1 MNALTTTI
9 TPPALVPTNMR
20 EAMDL
25 AQVMAQAG
33 FLAKELQTPGG
44 AMFVIE
50 QSMRWN
56 MSPFAV
62 AMETSFIQGKPMF
75 SGKIVG
81 AAVVS
86 SGAVAG
92 RLTYSY
98 SGEGDARTVLVSGCV
113 RGEAD
118 PSTVEVRLKDA
129 RTANRMWQSQP
140 DQQLAYH
147 GARVWARR
155 HTPWVMLGVMSPEEF
170 DEGTAAP
177 RDVPNLA
184 AAAPAPKPEPRPPVQ
199 DEPEFPWLTMQG
211 KEIVLPRGQWVKAL
225 GKALAALEDA
235 GAVRSWHSERQ
246 PMLAAL
252 YGDDAELAT
261 MADDAI
267 QSRIAFLSEQDEAP

>member
-1 MNALTTTI
+1 MNALTTAAA
-9 TPPALVPTNMR
+9 PAALVPSNMR

-25 AQVMAQAG
+25 ASVMAQAG

-50 QSMRWN
+50 QAMRWN

-86 SGAVAG
+86 SGAVNG
-92 RLTYSY
+92 RLTYEY
-98 SGEGDARTVLVSGCV
+98 AGEGDNREVVVSGTV
-113 RGEAD
+113 RGEAA
-118 PSTVEVRLKDA
+118 PSSVTVRLRDA
-129 RTANRMWQSQP
+129 RTNNRMWQTQP

-170 DEGTAAP
+170 DETQATP

-184 AAAPAPKPEPRPPVQ
+184 AQPAPVAVKPPVS
-199 DEPEFPWLTMQG
+199 DEPEFIWRTMEG
-211 KEIVLPRGQWVKAL
+211 KEISFPASTWAKACM
-225 GKALAALEDA
+225 KALASMNSPEAIREWRSERGGLFASIHESGDA
-235 GAVRSWHSERQ
+235 GA
-246 PMLAAL
+246 AL
-252 YGDDAELAT
+252 IADAER
-261 MADDAI
+261 AI
-267 QSRIAFLSEQDEAP
+267 DLRVAELESAA

>member
-1 MNALTTTI
+1 MNALTTAAA
-9 TPPALVPTNMR
+9 PPALVPTNMR

-50 QSMRWN
+50 QAMRWN

-86 SGAVAG
+86 SGAVIG

-98 SGEGDARTVLVSGCV
+98 TGAGDDRTVTVAGQVKGDAEPSTVDVRLRDARTN
-113 RGEAD
+113 
-118 PSTVEVRLKDA
+118 
-129 RTANRMWQSQP
+129 NRMWQTQP

-170 DEGTAAP
+170 EEIHIEPREVPNMAAP
-177 RDVPNLA
+177 PPRS
-184 AAAPAPKPEPRPPVQ
+184 APAPVV
-199 DEPEFPWLTMQG
+199 DEPEYAWMTMQG
-211 KEIVLPRGQWVKAL
+211 ATITLPRSQWLKAL

-235 GAVRSWHSERQ
+235 GAVRTWRAERGAI
-246 PMLAAL
+246 LAAIADA
-252 YGDDAELAT
+252 GDTDLAAEAQRAIDLRVAQFEEEAT
-261 MADDAI
+261 NGK
-267 QSRIAFLSEQDEAP
+267 